1 MLTIVLQ
8 CQTKLTVQ
16 QVFRRS
22 YRPLTINFPCQWSGI
37 IILFWHVIALN
48 QWDGSIDQSNGRTA
62 IRCLNKFAIQQ
73 SHSHWTQRSNGLN
86 GPNVLIRQNSTG
98 WVNPTGLVDLMAMG
112 SLDHS
117 GLIEPSEFIGA
128 YGLNGPDWLVE
139 PGRLIRPGPV
149 GSLEPIGSL
158 EVASFADVLY
168 VWKICS
174 IVANYDCI
182 VLFSGPTYSS
192 VDDDNLNQI
201 GVGISSWIFLIETL
215 SDKHSK
221 LSKSGHLIFMNLRH
235 PNWIIGCLFQT
246 QGKIFARE

>member
-1 MLTIVLQ
+1 
-8 CQTKLTVQ
+8 
-16 QVFRRS
+16 
-22 YRPLTINFPCQWSGI
+22 
-37 IILFWHVIALN
+37 
-48 QWDGSIDQSNGRTA
+48 
-62 IRCLNKFAIQQ
+62 
-73 SHSHWTQRSNGLN
+73 
-86 GPNVLIRQNSTG
+86 
-98 WVNPTGLVDLMAMG
+98 MG

-117 GLIEPSEFIGA
+117 GLIEPSELIGA

-192 VDDDNLNQI
+192 VDVDNLNQI

-235 PNWIIGCLFQT
+235 PNSIIGFLFQT
-246 QGKIFARE
+246 QGKIFVRE